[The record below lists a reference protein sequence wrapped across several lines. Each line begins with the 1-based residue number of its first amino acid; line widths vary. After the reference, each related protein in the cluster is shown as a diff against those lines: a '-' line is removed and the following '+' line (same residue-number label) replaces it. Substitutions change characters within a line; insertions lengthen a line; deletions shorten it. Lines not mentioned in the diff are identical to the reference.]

1 MGPAT
6 AAGPLFFI
14 SPLRNYLVLAVL
26 AALMLAIGVAILE
39 RHHKPSHNAVQMRR
53 PGIVLKP
60 DRSCIRANE
69 YGSRYPVVSSWTVY
83 RGRRNVIRPFLRQ
96 LTPRSPGDDCA
107 PVTNDTSRRLSK
119 PRTTFAPGNRRDFL
133 PHAVT
138 LLSPICCQSAG
149 RLPNSADRSKPAG
162 QPVAQNLET
171 MKVAS

>member
-107 PVTNDTSRRLSK
+107 PVTNDTSRRLSNLG
-119 PRTTFAPGNRRDFL
+119 P
-133 PHAVT
+133 
-138 LLSPICCQSAG
+138 LLLQETAAISCHMLSLCCHQSAVNQLAASPTPPIG
-149 RLPNSADRSKPAG
+149 LNRPA
-162 QPVAQNLET
+162 
-171 MKVAS
+171 SR